1 MNEEEKKK
9 TFFFFELVVI
19 PVDLTCPQTS
29 KQKKVQKTGFCSLRS
44 HRDGMVHF
52 ESWKKISFINQTYF
66 IDSTYQDEKSC
77 NTKTKLFTYQSFQ
90 NVLSFPLLQAAQVC
104 IYSDAI
110 FHSSTI
116 QEKRQYFQKA
126 VFSSSF
132 TLRLS
137 LEWKSFIKLYSVLYI
152 VYTFFV

>member
-1 MNEEEKKK
+1 MLQYN
-9 TFFFFELVVI
+9 
-19 PVDLTCPQTS
+19 
-29 KQKKVQKTGFCSLRS
+29 
-44 HRDGMVHF
+44 
-52 ESWKKISFINQTYF
+52 
-66 IDSTYQDEKSC
+66 QDEKSC

-152 VYTFFV
+152 VCTFLYKKLYLDMLKDGFGVKRASCSLHLKLVK